1 MSALSYTTATEA
13 ITIAS
18 TTTGANATVVY
29 TCPANHDA
37 TIDLLHI
44 ANNNNA
50 SKKVYVQFYH
60 VEDTTY
66 HYVLKNYAVA
76 GNSAINLFNAA
87 PMHLHA
93 GDKIVMYGETANTME
108 ALISCKQFYNPS
120 R

>member
-1 MSALSYTTATEA
+1 MDISTYSTATEA
-13 ITIAS
+13 VTVAS
-18 TTTGANATVVY
+18 TTADAAATVIY
-29 TCPANHDA
+29 TCPPNHNA

-60 VEDTTY
+60 EEDSTY
-66 HYVLKNYAVA
+66 HYIIKNHAVA
-76 GNSAINLFNAA
+76 GNSAENLFNAA

-93 GDKIVMYGETANTME
+93 GDMIVAYGETTNTME
-108 ALISCKQFYNPS
+108 ALISCKVFYNPN

>member
-1 MSALSYTTATEA
+1 MADLAYFTATQG

-18 TTTGANATVVY
+18 TTADAAATIVY
-29 TCPANHDA
+29 TCPPKHDA
-37 TIDLLHI
+37 SIDLLHI

-66 HYVLKNYAVA
+66 HYIIKNHAIA
-76 GNSAINLFNAA
+76 GNSAENLFNAA
-87 PMHLHA
+87 PMYLHA
-93 GDKIVMYGETANTME
+93 GDMIVMYGETTNTME
-108 ALISCKQFYNPS
+108 ALISVRQFYNPN

>member
-1 MSALSYTTATEA
+1 MVETTYSTATNS

-18 TTTGANATVVY
+18 TTTGANATVVF
-29 TCPANHDA
+29 TCPANYDA

-44 ANNNNA
+44 SNNNNA
-50 SKKVYVQFYH
+50 SKKVFVQFYH
-60 VEDTTY
+60 ADTTTY
-66 HYVLKNYAVA
+66 HYILKNNAVA
-76 GNSAINLFNAA
+76 GNTALNLFNAA

-108 ALISCKQFYNPS
+108 ALISCKLFFNPA